1 MADPSTD
8 FGNSVA
14 SSAVDTGKTAINSF
28 NPNATAT
35 SQQNN
40 TGNLFNTQQ
49 NQTNDYIG
57 QYSKAVANN
66 PTVTSLYNKGN
77 EMFNVPQL
85 AQQATNLNNQM
96 TGAVPSGY
104 AGARGFDI
112 SNTDVQNG
120 IAQRTAYLQPQAN
133 AANANYNSA
142 AGLAS
147 QYVTAGQAQNQQN
160 LLPIQA
166 EQQNLL
172 QQQAAQATGWN
183 NAAQSEFQ
191 ALVSKMNAG
200 VTLSQAELD
209 RANILASQETSY
221 LNQIT
226 ASQAT
231 VNVAKIGAQF
241 QKVDKGQNL
250 VNTLG
255 QTILN
260 PSMTNTTG
268 VQTYG

>member
-1 MADPSTD
+1 MDPAKD

-14 SSAVDTGKTAINSF
+14 SGAMDVGKTAINSF

-57 QYSKAVANN
+57 QYSQAVANN

-147 QYVTAGQAQNQQN
+147 QYVTAGQTQNAQN

-172 QQQAAQATGWN
+172 QQQAAQSTGWN
-183 NAAQSEFQ
+183 NAAQSEFT

-200 VTLSQAELD
+200 VTLSQAELE
-209 RANILASQETSY
+209 RANVLASQETSY

-226 ASQAT
+226 SSQASIKAAQLNNQYQ
-231 VNVAKIGAQF
+231 NV
-241 QKVDKGQNL
+241 GQNNNL
-250 VNTLG
+250 VNTF
-255 QTILN
+255 TNSVLN
-260 PSMTNTTG
+260 PTIANRTG
-268 VQTYG
+268 ALQL